1 MSRRCMLL
9 LTLIASLAT
18 SCDDDDPSGPA
29 APSLVGT
36 WNLTAIE
43 LVSVANSSIQ
53 VDLMDE
59 GVTGSL
65 ALEGDGDFVLS
76 VIDPVE
82 GPESFTGTWSMTDVL
97 TLEHDAGQFVGEW
110 QFDVTL
116 TGNTLRLTGADA
128 EFDFNDD
135 GVEDPAKLNIT
146 GTRA

>member
-1 MSRRCMLL
+1 MSRRFMLL
-9 LTLIASLAT
+9 LPLVASLAL

-43 LVSVANSSIQ
+43 LVSVANSSVH

-65 ALEGDGDFVLS
+65 ILEGDGDFVLS
-76 VIDPVE
+76 VIDPIE
-82 GPESFTGTWSMTDVL
+82 GPETFTGTWSMADVL
-97 TLEHDAGQFVGEW
+97 TLEHDPGQFDDVW

-116 TGNTLRLTGADA
+116 TANTLRLTGADA

>member
-1 MSRRCMLL
+1 MSRRFMLL
-9 LTLIASLAT
+9 LTLVASLAT
-18 SCDDDDPSGPA
+18 SCDDDDPAGPA

-43 LVSVANSSIQ
+43 LVSVANSSVR

-65 ALEGDGDFVLS
+65 ILEGNGDFVLS

-82 GPESFTGTWSMTDVL
+82 GLESFTGTWSMTDVL
-97 TLEHDAGQFVGEW
+97 TLEHDPEQFVGEW

-135 GVEDPAKLNIT
+135 GVEDPAKLNIS